1 MLVQWEVAV
10 KRLVFMGT
18 PEFAVPIL
26 EVLVGQYQIV
36 AVVTQPDRAAGR
48 GRRVKSSPVKKTA
61 LAHDLPVLQ
70 PPSLRRPE
78 AIAELGQLAPDVIV
92 AAAFGQ
98 ILPPEVLAVPPHGC
112 LNVHASLLPCYRGA
126 APISAAILAGEEQT
140 GVTIMLMDE
149 GMDTGPI
156 LAQAGCKIEPQDTTG
171 SLSVKLAQLGAVLL
185 LETLP
190 RWLDEGIAVY
200 SSGEIYTRS
209 DFDVLLKR
217 AIKNDELLT
226 LRTLSSPFPADP
238 DEAVLSYA
246 QSGAVVKFIIDTYG
260 SEAMAELLNA
270 LGEGA
275 LYDEALVQALGVD
288 TDGLDNAFRASLD
301 LPPLP
306 NTEASTTAETKPSQ
320 ETGAIESEETPGGGG
335 ESQESEA
342 PSENTEE
349 AGSEK
354 SSTQPAAETTEKEKS
369 SPLGLPSCMAG
380 MLPLLVLG
388 YSFYIL
394 RSR

>member
-26 EVLVGQYQIV
+26 EVLVGQYQIM

-190 RWLDEGIAVY
+190 CWLDGRIVPQPQDHNLATYCQMIAKKDCRLDWSLPATALWLRVRAY
-200 SSGEIYTRS
+200 SPRPGAYTYWGGK
-209 DFDVLLKR
+209 LLKIWR
-217 AIKNDELLT
+217 AQPVTISLGGEKPGRVISLDHGVAVIAGTDALL
-226 LRTLSSPFPADP
+226 LEEIQLA
-238 DEAVLSYA
+238 
-246 QSGAVVKFIIDTYG
+246 GKK
-260 SEAMAELLNA
+260 AMA
-270 LGEGA
+270 
-275 LYDEALVQALGVD
+275 VQEFIRGQRD
-288 TDGLDNAFRASLD
+288 F
-301 LPPLP
+301 
-306 NTEASTTAETKPSQ
+306 
-320 ETGAIESEETPGGGG
+320 I
-335 ESQESEA
+335 
-342 PSENTEE
+342 
-349 AGSEK
+349 GS
-354 SSTQPAAETTEKEKS
+354 
-369 SPLGLPSCMAG
+369 
-380 MLPLLVLG
+380 VLG
-388 YSFYIL
+388 S
-394 RSR
+394 